1 METTAFEPGMPVY
14 DPATKKVGEYQG
26 KAGPYAMLRPM
37 GGGREWEA
45 DPALIRPAT
54 QEERIGAGV
63 RAANRRTKRRV

>member
-1 METTAFEPGMPVY
+1 MEPGAIVY
-14 DPATKKVGEYQG
+14 DPRTRKVGEYRD
-26 KAGPYAMLRPM
+26 KAGPYVMLRPV